1 VVAVRDLLQQVVS
14 FDGLGELLP
23 IARQSIL
30 AGVLLGVIAGVVGPM
45 IHARDLAFAV
55 HGTSELSFA
64 GAACALFLGHNIVG
78 GGLVGSLLAASVFGL
93 MGVRA
98 KERNSVIGI
107 VLPFGLGLGVLFL
120 ALYRGRS
127 SNKFGLL
134 AGQIVAVDNSQ
145 LLALT
150 AVAVTVLA
158 ILLPIWRPLFFAS
171 VDEQVAVARGVPV
184 RTLSL
189 VFMVVLGLAVAMTV
203 QLVGAL
209 LVMAMLITPSAAAA
223 RVTARPPML
232 TLLSVLFGVF
242 AMAAGIVLSLAPGLP
257 ISPYVTTISFLVYLV
272 CRAIGALRSRRG
284 WSRRTVPAT

>member
-1 VVAVRDLLQQVVS
+1 V
-14 FDGLGELLP
+14 
-23 IARQSIL
+23 
-30 AGVLLGVIAGVVGPM
+30 
-45 IHARDLAFAV
+45 
-55 HGTSELSFA
+55 
-64 GAACALFLGHNIVG
+64 VG

-107 VLPFGLGLGVLFL
+107 ILPFGLGLGVLFL

-134 AGQIVAVDNSQ
+134 AGQIVAVDNAQ

-150 AVAVTVLA
+150 AVAVAVLV

-184 RTLSL
+184 RTLSF

-223 RVTARPPML
+223 RVTARPAML

-257 ISPYVTTISFLVYLV
+257 ISPYVTTISFLIYLA
-272 CRAIGALRSRRG
+272 CRGIGGVRGRRG
-284 WSRRTVPAT
+284 WSSRPVPVT

>member
-1 VVAVRDLLQQVVS
+1 MGDLLQQVVS
-14 FDGLGELLP
+14 FDGLVELLP
-23 IARQSIL
+23 IARQSLL

-64 GAACALFLGHNIVG
+64 GAACALFLGYNVVG
-78 GGLVGSLLAASVFGL
+78 GGLIGSLLAASVFGA

-107 VLPFGLGLGVLFL
+107 ILPFGLGLGVLFL

-150 AVAVTVLA
+150 AVAVVVLA

-184 RTLSL
+184 RTL
-189 VFMVVLGLAVAMTV
+189 VVRVHARARSGGGDDRAAGRCPAGDGDADHADRRGRPGDGAAGDADPAVGGVRRVRHDRRDRAVACAGAAD
-203 QLVGAL
+203 QPLRHHHLVPRVPRLPMDRLGA
-209 LVMAMLITPSAAAA
+209 
-223 RVTARPPML
+223 
-232 TLLSVLFGVF
+232 
-242 AMAAGIVLSLAPGLP
+242 
-257 ISPYVTTISFLVYLV
+257 
-272 CRAIGALRSRRG
+272 
-284 WSRRTVPAT
+284 

>member
-1 VVAVRDLLQQVVS
+1 VVVVRDVLQQVLS
-14 FDGLGELLP
+14 LDGLTELLP
-23 IARQSIL
+23 IARQSLL

-45 IHARDLAFAV
+45 VHARDLAFAV

-64 GAACALFLGHNIVG
+64 GAACALFLGQNVVG
-78 GGLVGSLLAASVFGL
+78 GGLIGSLLAASVFGL

-107 VLPFGLGLGVLFL
+107 LLPFGLGLGVLFL

-150 AVAVTVLA
+150 AVAVAVLV

-184 RTLSL
+184 RTLSF
-189 VFMVVLGLAVAMTV
+189 VFMVALGLAVAMTV

-223 RVTARPPML
+223 RVTARPAML

-242 AMAAGIVLSLAPGLP
+242 AMTAGIVLSLAPGLP
-257 ISPYVTTISFLVYLV
+257 ISPYVTTISFLVYLA
-272 CRAIGALRSRRG
+272 CRGIGALRSRRG
-284 WSRRTVPAT
+284 WNRRAVTVG